1 MTKGELEYVD
11 PYANAA
17 FQREVSDHISGE
29 KPDTD
34 YEAMDSLRSP
44 GATREHA
51 NKTRWCFQ

>member
-1 MTKGELEYVD
+1 MMDRNDMTKGKLEYVD

-44 GATREHA
+44 GATRE
-51 NKTRWCFQ
+51 KW